1 MTKATR
7 PVLDGGT
14 PARSLRVVVV
24 DDSATVRAVLARAL
38 DRCPQIRVV
47 GRAADGVEALK
58 VIAELEPDVVTLDIE
73 MPRMD
78 GLEALRRIMAEH
90 PTAVVMVSSLTRE
103 GAEAT
108 LTALEL
114 GAVDFVQ
121 KPVVRGIAAPQ
132 EITGDLVEKVLLAG
146 TAKLSTLRA
155 AGTAADDRP
164 PARLPAGT
172 RWANKVVVVGS
183 STGGPQALRSLIGQL
198 PADLGVPIVVVQH
211 MPAQFTKALAG
222 RLDELSAVRVREARP
237 GSKLERGTVLIAPG
251 GFHLIFDKRGLADL
265 SEAPTEHGVRP
276 SVNVTMESLTSVHRR
291 RMLGVVLTGMGRD
304 GQRGRELIKAAG
316 GQVLA
321 QSEASCTVYG
331 MPRAVFEAGLADEV
345 VSLARMPRVIVEYCK
360 QAEPARKAS

>member
-1 MTKATR
+1 MTKETR
-7 PVLDGGT
+7 PVRDAGS

-38 DRCPQIRVV
+38 DRSPQIRVV
-47 GRAADGVEALK
+47 GRAADGVEALE
-58 VIAELEPDVVTLDIE
+58 VIAKLEPDVVTLDIE

-121 KPVVRGIAAPQ
+121 KPVVRGVAAPH
-132 EITGDLVEKVLLAG
+132 EIAGDLVEKVLLAG

-155 AGTAADDRP
+155 AATAVDGGPPLPIPTGT
-164 PARLPAGT
+164 L
-172 RWANKVVVVGS
+172 WANRVVAVGT
-183 STGGPQALRSLIGQL
+183 STGGPQALRTLISQL
-198 PADLGVPIVVVQH
+198 PEDLGVPIVVVQH
-211 MPAQFTKALAG
+211 MPPQFTRTLAD
-222 RLDELSAVRVREARP
+222 RLDQLSAVRVREARP

-251 GFHLIFDKRGLADL
+251 GFHLVFDERGVADL
-265 SEAPTEHGVRP
+265 SEAPVEHGVRP
-276 SVNVTMESLTSVHRR
+276 SVNVTMESLTRLHRR

-304 GQRGRELIKAAG
+304 GQRGCELIKAAG
-316 GQVLA
+316 GFGCLTGVLLRDM
-321 QSEASCTVYG
+321 G
-331 MPRAVFEAGLADEV
+331 
-345 VSLARMPRVIVEYCK
+345 
-360 QAEPARKAS
+360 